1 MVGLLQGLDPE
12 APGVNFG
19 PIDVTQNTPNA
30 VSYGNDGNLHAV
42 QTFLSSATGSIF
54 TQPSPENVDF
64 YGTGFAPLPN
74 AESQVYLK
82 PEPFSAITG
91 IGLIDP
97 SEYIET
103 VFGNTFTRAYAT
115 QYFLNVH
122 YALYTN
128 TTPEALG

>member
-1 MVGLLQGLDPE
+1 
-12 APGVNFG
+12 
-19 PIDVTQNTPNA
+19 VTQNTPNA

-82 PEPFSAITG
+82 PEPFSATTG

-97 SEYIET
+97 SEYIEL
-103 VFGNTFTRAYAT
+103 VFGNTFYTRIRNAILSKRTLRPLY
-115 QYFLNVH
+115 QYN
-122 YALYTN
+122 
-128 TTPEALG
+128 P